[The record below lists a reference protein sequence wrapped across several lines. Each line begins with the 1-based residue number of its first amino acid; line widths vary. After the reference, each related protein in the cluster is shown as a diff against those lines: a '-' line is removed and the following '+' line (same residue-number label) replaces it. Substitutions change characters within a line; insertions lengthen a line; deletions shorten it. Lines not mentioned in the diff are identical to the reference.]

1 MVRLYEKLKTGG
13 KARAACAGWIL
24 YWGIALGLLL
34 FERELIVG
42 TTEKDRKLYLPVF
55 AGMIVLCF
63 AAWGVSLARFA
74 RASEKRKK
82 PVLLNAKLLLPVLL
96 NAGYLFF
103 EIEYIGNTEF
113 FEMKWYYMLLNV
125 GVIFLFCLFLTGIF
139 NSLKRAMIFLNI
151 FYYVMSLV
159 FYYVYHFRGE
169 AFQLIDLYS
178 IGTAAEVVGGYT
190 FDITRQM
197 VLMLVATMIVVN
209 LWKQSRNYVLI
220 RRGVLPRILLRGVTA
235 LAIGGFYLLYMY
247 LNWNAQFG
255 VISDLWNPAKTYR
268 QYGTTVGFM
277 AVAKY
282 MRLTPPEGY
291 SAAEVERII
300 GDFESGQEEE
310 ASSDAG
316 EEDQKEDAGAEA
328 KASGTVTPVNIIAI
342 MNESWFDYRTIGD
355 PQTSED
361 SMPFLDSLTDNIIK
375 GHTLTC
381 TKGGGTAKTEYE
393 FLTGNSCK
401 RFPGM
406 VPYVSYFTHS
416 QYSIVTTLSDQGY
429 RTVAMH
435 PNKATNWKR
444 TTAYRFLDFDEFIAI
459 DQFPSDA
466 ERYRNMIS
474 DQANYEEIVRVYEE
488 KEEGEPLFLFDITM
502 QNHSGY
508 TNKYFQ
514 ADVNCEGYD
523 SDEADQYFSLLK
535 LSDQAIEYLITY
547 FEQVDE
553 PTMIVMFGDHS
564 PKLPDEFETWIA
576 GNSYDSLSIR
586 DQEKFYGT
594 PFFIWTNYEMESQE
608 NVWTST
614 NYLSSYM
621 LSLTGLE
628 LTPYNEYLLNLRE
641 KIPALN
647 HLGYLDPYGIWHRWE
662 NGDSE
667 TLELEREYECL
678 QYNELMD
685 SQNRVDE
692 FFQIK
697 QTE

>member
-1 MVRLYEKLKTGG
+1 MMRQLYEKLQKGG

-24 YWGIALGLLL
+24 YWGITLGLLL
-34 FERELIVG
+34 FEKERIIG
-42 TTEKDRKLYLPVF
+42 TTEEEKRIYLPVF
-55 AGMIVLCF
+55 AVLVILCF
-63 AAWGVSLARFA
+63 GGWLLTMARFA
-74 RASEKRKK
+74 RMPEKKRKPRLVNIK
-82 PVLLNAKLLLPVLL
+82 MLLPILLNAV
-96 NAGYLFF
+96 YLFF

-113 FEMKWYYMLLNV
+113 FQMKWYYMLLNV
-125 GVIFLFCLFLTGIF
+125 AVIFLFCIFLTGIF

-151 FYYVMSLV
+151 FYYLMSLV
-159 FYYVYHFRGE
+159 CYYVYLFRGE

-178 IGTAAEVVGGYT
+178 IGTAMEVVGGYQ
-190 FDITRQM
+190 FEITRQM
-197 VLMLVATMIVVN
+197 VLMLVETLILLS
-209 LWKQSRNYVLI
+209 LWKQSGDWVII
-220 RRGVLPRILLRGVTA
+220 RKGRLPKILLRVITA
-235 LAIGGFYLLYMY
+235 LLIGVFYLLYMY

-291 SAAEVERII
+291 SVSEVERII
-300 GDFESGQEEE
+300 ENSEEKNAGDEEDSGKNSEDPEQEE
-310 ASSDAG
+310 
-316 EEDQKEDAGAEA
+316 K
-328 KASGTVTPVNIIAI
+328 VTPVNIIAV

-355 PQTSED
+355 PKTSE
-361 SMPFLDSLTDNIIK
+361 SYMPFLDSLTDNIIK
-375 GHTLTC
+375 GYTLTC

-406 VPYVSYFTHS
+406 VPYVSYFTHN
-416 QYSIVTTLSDQGY
+416 QYSLVTTLKDQGY
-429 RTVAMH
+429 QAIAMH

-444 TTAYRFLDFDEFIAI
+444 TTAYRFLDFDDFIAI
-459 DQFPSDA
+459 DEFPSDA

-474 DQANYEEIVRVYEE
+474 DMANYEEIIRVYEE
-488 KEEGEPLFLFDITM
+488 KEEGTPLFLFDITM

-508 TNKYFQ
+508 TNQYFQ

-547 FEQVDE
+547 FEQVEE

-564 PKLPDEFETWIA
+564 PKLPDAFETWIA
-576 GNSYDSLSIR
+576 GAPYDRLSIAE
-586 DQEKFYGT
+586 QEKFYGT

-614 NYLSSYM
+614 NFLSTYM

-628 LTPYNEYLLNLRE
+628 LTPYNEYLLDLQE
-641 KIPALN
+641 EIPALN
-647 HLGYLDPYGIWHRWE
+647 HLGYMDSAGKWHRWE
-662 NGDSE
+662 NADNR
-667 TLELEREYECL
+667 TLELGREYECL

-685 SQNRVDE
+685 SNNRVDE
-692 FFQIK
+692 FFRIK
-697 QTE
+697 AEDGNSG

>member
-74 RASEKRKK
+74 RASEKQKK

-197 VLMLVATMIVVN
+197 VLMLVATMIVVS

-220 RRGVLPRILLRGVTA
+220 RRGVLPGILLRGITA

-300 GDFESGQEEE
+300 GDFESGQEEKV
-310 ASSDAG
+310 SSENR
-316 EEDQKEDAGAEA
+316 EEDQEEDAGAEA

-361 SMPFLDSLTDNIIK
+361 YMPFLDSLTDNIIK
-375 GHTLTC
+375 GYTLTC

>member
-361 SMPFLDSLTDNIIK
+361 YMPFLDSLTDNIIK

-594 PFFIWTNYEMESQE
+594 PFFIWTNYKMESQE

-628 LTPYNEYLLNLRE
+628 LTPYNEYLLNLWE

>member
-1 MVRLYEKLKTGG
+1 MMRQLYEKLQKGG

-24 YWGIALGLLL
+24 YWGITLGLLL
-34 FERELIVG
+34 FEKERIIG
-42 TTEKDRKLYLPVF
+42 TTEEEKKIYLPVF
-55 AGMIVLCF
+55 AVLVILCF
-63 AAWGVSLARFA
+63 GGWLLTMARFA
-74 RASEKRKK
+74 RMPEKKRKPRLVNIK
-82 PVLLNAKLLLPVLL
+82 MLLPVLL
-96 NAGYLFF
+96 NAVYLFF

-113 FEMKWYYMLLNV
+113 FQMKWYYMLLNV
-125 GVIFLFCLFLTGIF
+125 AVIFLFCIFLTGIF

-151 FYYVMSLV
+151 FYYLMSLV
-159 FYYVYHFRGE
+159 FYYVYLFRGE

-178 IGTAAEVVGGYT
+178 IGTAMEVVGGYQ
-190 FDITRQM
+190 FEITRQM
-197 VLMLVATMIVVN
+197 VLMLVGTLILLS
-209 LWKQSRNYVLI
+209 LWKQSGDWVII
-220 RRGVLPRILLRGVTA
+220 RKGRLPKILLRVITA
-235 LAIGGFYLLYMY
+235 LLIGVFYLLYMY

-291 SAAEVERII
+291 SVSEVERII
-300 GDFESGQEEE
+300 ENSEEKNAGDEEDSGKNSEDPEQEE
-310 ASSDAG
+310 
-316 EEDQKEDAGAEA
+316 K
-328 KASGTVTPVNIIAI
+328 VTPVNIIAV

-355 PQTSED
+355 PKTSE
-361 SMPFLDSLTDNIIK
+361 SYMPFLDSLTDNIIK
-375 GHTLTC
+375 GYTLTC

-406 VPYVSYFTHS
+406 VPYVSYFTHN
-416 QYSIVTTLSDQGY
+416 QYSLVTTLKDQGY
-429 RTVAMH
+429 QAIAMH

-444 TTAYRFLDFDEFIAI
+444 TTAYRFLDFDDFIAI
-459 DQFPSDA
+459 DEFPSDA

-474 DQANYEEIVRVYEE
+474 DMANYEEIIRVYEE
-488 KEEGEPLFLFDITM
+488 KEEGTPLFLFDITM

-508 TNKYFQ
+508 TNQYFQ

-547 FEQVDE
+547 FEQVEE

-564 PKLPDEFETWIA
+564 PKLPDAFETWIA
-576 GNSYDSLSIR
+576 GAPYDRLSIAE
-586 DQEKFYGT
+586 QEKFYGT

-614 NYLSSYM
+614 NFLSTYM

-628 LTPYNEYLLNLRE
+628 LTPYNEYLLDLQE
-641 KIPALN
+641 EIPALN
-647 HLGYLDPYGIWHRWE
+647 HLGYMDSAGKWHRWE
-662 NGDSE
+662 NADNR

-685 SQNRVDE
+685 SNNRVDE
-692 FFQIK
+692 FFRIK
-697 QTE
+697 AEDGNSG